1 MKYYKNQELAD
12 SYLENIKAY
21 LRGERE
27 LPASKLN
34 SRPQG
39 IHQSNLNDHS
49 CIQKGYFSNV
59 VGQKPIS
66 DDAALR
72 FMYGRSIERTLA
84 FSGELEPILKDDIW
98 VTPDD
103 MHPEFGLTEIKSTT
117 TSSIEDVNTSQPQWI
132 CQLKNECYAYGT
144 NKVNLVIFYLVGT
157 MPSYAVW
164 AIKNLPKD
172 TAYKGVELVAW
183 TYEFADM
190 ELEDHWAVILGRRD
204 MLLEAIENKTPVD
217 GDIVLRQLPYNLK
230 KGDKVYWQ
238 CKGCDFSVECHLFD
252 ELVMGIK

>member
-1 MKYYKNQELAD
+1 MKFYRNQELAD
-12 SYLENIKAY
+12 SYLENIKSY

-34 SRPQG
+34 TRPQG

-59 VGQKPIS
+59 IGQKPIT
-66 DDAALR
+66 DDSALR
-72 FMYGRSIERTLA
+72 FLYGRSIERVLA
-84 FSGELEPILKDDIW
+84 FTGELDPILQDDIW

-103 MHPEFGLTEIKSTT
+103 MHPEFGLTEIKATT
-117 TSSIEDVNTSQPQWI
+117 TSSLEDVNTFQPQWI
-132 CQLKNECYAYGT
+132 CQLKNECYAYGV

-164 AIKNLPKD
+164 AIRNLPKD
-172 TAYKGVELVAW
+172 SVYKGVELVAW
-183 TYEFADM
+183 TYEFTDE
-190 ELEDHWAVILGRRD
+190 ELQMNWLTLLDRRD
-204 MLLEAIENKTPVD
+204 ILVSAIENEVPIHRDV
-217 GDIVLRQLPYNLK
+217 VLEQLPYNLK

-238 CKGCDFSVECHLFD
+238 CKACDFSVECTLFD